1 MSFGIISGMNTLVIG
16 GTGFLGYH
24 TTLKLL
30 SRGHRVSVLAAPP
43 LPDEN
48 LLPADVKITL
58 TNLEAL
64 TDEELLGCLRGQD
77 GLVFAAGV
85 DDRVVPPRPAYPFF
99 YKGNVL
105 ATERLVRLAVQA
117 GVQRAVIFS
126 SYFLEFERRWPELRL
141 AEKHPYIR
149 SRVEQ
154 ANAALAAAGPE
165 LAPAILELPYI
176 FGAMPGRLPLWAP
189 LIRYIA
195 SPLPLVYP
203 AGGTNMIA
211 VGHVA
216 EAIAGA
222 LERGQAGARYV
233 IGDENLA
240 WADWLGRL
248 TRLVGREKR
257 VITAPAAAVRG
268 AARCVRL
275 YHRLQGREGGLDP
288 VAFVALQT
296 ADTFFDPAPSR
307 AELGYGRGGLDEA
320 LDATVRACRPAAGAR
335 ERD

>member
-1 MSFGIISGMNTLVIG
+1 MRCLIVG
-16 GTGFLGYH
+16 GTGFIGYH
-24 TTLKLL
+24 AVWELVR
-30 SRGHRVSVLAAPP
+30 RGHEVSVLALPPPPTAGGDPCPP
-43 LPDEN
+43 LFPPQIRVTLADLATLPD
-48 LLPADVKITL
+48 ADVQALLAGHDAVVYAAGADDRITPRRPAYDFFYRA
-58 TNLEAL
+58 NVEATARFFAL
-64 TDEELLGCLRGQD
+64 AR
-77 GLVFAAGV
+77 AAGV
-85 DDRVVPPRPAYPFF
+85 RRGVVL
-99 YKGNVL
+99 G
-105 ATERLVRLAVQA
+105 
-117 GVQRAVIFS
+117 
-126 SYFLEFERRWPELRL
+126 SYFTYFDRTWPHL
-141 AEKHPYIR
+141 ALARHHPYIR